1 MLLCYFSCDV
11 SVNAFISHLLEMT
24 THILLH
30 KRRSIQHGGTRVTC
44 NWLSIKLQEC
54 EKKRLVVIGTRTVF
68 LYSLKSH
75 TGKLSSPISTLSWN
89 SCYTHITLLSTSPAL
104 PQLTCSFGYLLQP
117 CLPIGRRT
125 IHRRANFTLEKH
137 SRMPPASNDANG
149 RLPDLGPLYL
159 H

>member
-1 MLLCYFSCDV
+1 M
-11 SVNAFISHLLEMT
+11 NAFISHLLEMT

-30 KRRSIQHGGTRVTC
+30 KRRSIQHGGTHVTC

-54 EKKRLVVIGTRTVF
+54 EKRCLVVISTRTVF

-104 PQLTCSFGYLLQP
+104 PQLTKSPVRSGTYCSRAFRLEDEPFTAVQIL
-117 CLPIGRRT
+117 RWKN
-125 IHRRANFTLEKH
+125 IHGCHQRQMMQTEG
-137 SRMPPASNDANG
+137 SRIWDHFISTETQS
-149 RLPDLGPLYL
+149 
-159 H
+159 